1 MLLLTGAFTILGAQ
15 TTAAQNKDDLMYTTP
30 EEEYTGPLNIELGTR
45 VDYQREYLGSES
57 IKSNSGFKGKYLML
71 TINGNIT
78 DKFSY
83 SYRQRLNELH
93 HKNSFFDGTDV
104 MNLKYKFN
112 DKWDVTAGKMGMY
125 FGSWEYERNPMYM
138 YDYSEWTNHIGCY
151 KFGVNIGFNVTEN
164 DRLIAQVTESP
175 FINHNDLYAYHLAW
189 YGTHDW
195 LRTIY
200 SANVLEYKPGEFIY
214 YLCFGHRLEFGK
226 VAMELDYM
234 NRATGNHAF
243 FFKDFSLIG
252 ELQFAPTEHW
262 NIFAKGSLTMN
273 DTEDMADKC
282 VYPGTKIAQV
292 AGGVEFFPL
301 KNKDIRFH
309 AMYSHCIGGQNT
321 NYSGVLKDQ
330 RHYMSVGVQW
340 NMDLVDLTK
349 KIWNRTT
356 K

>member
-1 MLLLTGAFTILGAQ
+1 MLLLTGAFTILGTQ
-15 TTAAQNKDDLMYTTP
+15 TSAAQNKDDLMYTTP
-30 EEEYTGPLNIELGTR
+30 EEEYTGPLNIQLGTR

-71 TINGNIT
+71 TINGNIN

-125 FGSWEYERNPMYM
+125 FGSFEYERNPMYM

-151 KFGVNIGFNVTEN
+151 KFGINVGFNVTEK

-175 FINHNDLYAYHLAW
+175 FINHNDLYGYHLAW
-189 YGTHDW
+189 YGQHGW
-195 LRTIY
+195 FNTIY
-200 SANVLEYKPGEFIY
+200 TANVLEYNPGKFIY

-234 NRATGNHAF
+234 NRATENHTF
-243 FFKDFSLIG
+243 FFKNCSFIG
-252 ELQFAPTEHW
+252 ELQYAPTEHW
-262 NIFAKGSLTMN
+262 NLFAKYSYTVN
-273 DTEDMADKC
+273 NTDDPADKC
-282 VYPGTKIAQV
+282 VYAGTELNQIG
-292 AGGVEFFPL
+292 GGVEFFPL

-309 AMYSHCIGGQNT
+309 ATYSHTFGDNT
-321 NYSGVLKDQ
+321 NPNGVLKDQ
-330 RHYMSVGVQW
+330 RHYMSVGMQW

-349 KIWNRTT
+349 KIWNRA
-356 K
+356 KK